1 MGLSCKGNHSTP
13 EISGIAA
20 LCCNYLGVEITAMSD
35 DDSPDLA
42 HKIQALLPPRHILLR
57 YQLLISRFLLDNIT
71 SSNSSLN
78 YTSFSNSLELLRI
91 LHTSFILKLAN
102 SSKLWNS
109 CTSFLSS
116 QIPQTRTQ
124 ITTLMVLCSPELFLA
139 SLGLLLP
146 SR

>member
-20 LCCNYLGVEITAMSD
+20 LCCNSLGVEITAMSD

-102 SSKLWNS
+102 SSKLS
-109 CTSFLSS
+109 G
-116 QIPQTRTQ
+116 
-124 ITTLMVLCSPELFLA
+124 TLAHHS
-139 SLGLLLP
+139 
-146 SR
+146 